1 MSEAQ
6 LEKSVVITG
15 ASTGIGRACAL
26 HLDAKGVR
34 VFAGV
39 RNEADGAALRESA
52 SDRLAPLVIDVT
64 LSETIAA
71 ASRTI
76 ADAVGPQG
84 LAGLVNNA
92 GVFYGGPLE
101 LASVDEVR
109 REFEVNVFGAIAVT
123 QAFLPLL
130 RAARG
135 RIVNVSSVSGLL
147 ALPFYG
153 PYSASK
159 FALEAVSD
167 SWRLELRPWGIAVA
181 VVEPGMVDTPIGEK
195 AVAVWRRIRDAAPP
209 AARDL
214 YGPIFDRVDRPFRRG
229 IPAERVAEA
238 VEHALFARRPKLR
251 YLVGKDAKTAGVL
264 RKLPARLGDWLIAR
278 RLPPYG

>member
-1 MSEAQ
+1 MDRT
-6 LEKSVVITG
+6 VVITG

-26 HLDAKGVR
+26 RLDGKGVR

-39 RNEADGAALRESA
+39 RDEAAGAALKADA
-52 SDRLAPLVIDVT
+52 SGRLVPVAIDVT
-64 LSETIAA
+64 LPETVAS

-101 LASVDEVR
+101 LSSLDELR
-109 REFEVNVFGAIAVT
+109 RAFDVNVFGTIAVT

-135 RIVNVSSVSGLL
+135 RIVNVSSASGLV

-153 PYSASK
+153 PYAASK

-167 SWRLELRPWGIAVA
+167 SWRVELRPWGITVV
-181 VVEPGMVDTPIGEK
+181 VVEPGVVDTPIGEK
-195 AVAVWRRIRDAAPP
+195 AVAVWRDVRDGATPE
-209 AARDL
+209 ARGL
-214 YGPIFDRVDRPFRRG
+214 YGPIFDLVEAPYRRG
-229 IPAERVAEA
+229 VPADRVAEA
-238 VEHALFARRPKLR
+238 VEHALFSRRPRRR
-251 YLVGKDAKTAGVL
+251 YLVGRDAKTAAVL
-264 RKLPARLGDWLIAR
+264 RRLPARLRDWLIGR
-278 RLPPYG
+278 RLPSYGGSARR